1 MTNLFFRIDSTYMII
16 IEPSFLINSSPLVK
30 TYTLEEFFDLPEP
43 TDHSKLEL
51 IHGVLY
57 MSPMPDWRHSTIVEI
72 INRALLT
79 FIIHSKTKGKLY
91 SPRAG
96 IQTGTHTWVE
106 PDLFYLSSELL
117 NSFSGEM
124 PHTADIVIEVLSLS
138 TEKYDK
144 TTKADTYEALNIRE
158 LWLVDPQDKTI
169 EIRENLSSNKKWE
182 KRVVY
187 EIGDTLQS
195 KVLEGFELLI
205 DEVFKS

>member
-1 MTNLFFRIDSTYMII
+1 MII

-57 MSPMPDWRHSTIVEI
+57 MSPMPDWRHSTIITKINQKLFTYI
-72 INRALLT
+72 IN
-79 FIIHSKTKGKLY
+79 SKLGGQLFY
-91 SPRAG
+91 PRAG
-96 IQTGTHTWVE
+96 IKTGTHTWVE

-117 NSFSGEM
+117 NSLAGEM

-182 KRVVY
+182 KRVVF

-195 KVLEGFELLI
+195 KILEGFELLI
-205 DEVFKS
+205 DEVFES

>member
-1 MTNLFFRIDSTYMII
+1 MII

-57 MSPMPDWRHSTIVEI
+57 MSPMPDWRHSTIVAKINQKLFAYI
-72 INRALLT
+72 IN
-79 FIIHSKTKGKLY
+79 SKLGGQLFY
-91 SPRAG
+91 PRAG
-96 IQTGTHTWVE
+96 IKTGTHTWVE

-117 NSFSGEM
+117 NSLAGEI

-182 KRVVY
+182 KRVVF

-195 KVLEGFELLI
+195 KILEGFELLI
-205 DEVFKS
+205 DEVFES

>member
-1 MTNLFFRIDSTYMII
+1 MII

-30 TYTLEEFFDLPEP
+30 TYTLEDFFALPEP
-43 TDHSKLEL
+43 KDHSKLEL

-72 INRALLT
+72 INKLLVT
-79 FIIHSKTKGKLY
+79 FIVRSKIKGKLY

-106 PDLFYLSSELL
+106 PDLFYLSAELL
-117 NSFSGEM
+117 NSLAGEM

-169 EIRENLSSNKKWE
+169 EVRENFSSNKKWG
-182 KRVVY
+182 KIVIY
-187 EIGDTLQS
+187 EMGDTMSS

-205 DEVFKS
+205 DLVFEN

>member
-1 MTNLFFRIDSTYMII
+1 MII

-57 MSPMPDWRHSTIVEI
+57 MSPMPDWRHSTIITKINQKLFTYI
-72 INRALLT
+72 IN
-79 FIIHSKTKGKLY
+79 SKLGGQLFY
-91 SPRAG
+91 PRAG
-96 IQTGTHTWVE
+96 IKTGTHTWVE

-117 NSFSGEM
+117 KSLAGEM

-144 TTKADTYEALNIRE
+144 TTKADTYEALDIRE

-187 EIGDTLQS
+187 EIGDTLKS

-205 DEVFKS
+205 DEVFES

>member
-1 MTNLFFRIDSTYMII
+1 MIVV
-16 IEPSFLINSSPLVK
+16 EPSFLINSSPLVK

-43 TDHSKLEL
+43 KDHSKLEL

-72 INRALLT
+72 INRSLVT
-79 FIIHSKTKGKLY
+79 FIIQSKTKGKLY

-96 IQTGTHTWVE
+96 IKTGTHTWVE

-117 NSFSGEM
+117 NSLAGEM

-144 TTKADTYEALNIRE
+144 TTKADTYEALDIKE
-158 LWLVDPQDKTI
+158 LWLVDAEDKTI
-169 EIRENLSSNKKWE
+169 EVRENLSSNKKWE
-182 KRVVY
+182 KRVIY
-187 EIGDTLQS
+187 EMGDTLQS
-195 KVLEGFELLI
+195 KILEGFEILI
-205 DEVFKS
+205 DEVFDSRL